1 MYTTKMIKNFNKA
14 FLILLLLFVPLILTQ
29 CTNENRNDAA
39 VIDTDNIKLLLDFKR
54 FDLDLFSAKNAQDI
68 AALEKKYP
76 DFYPVYMYQIMGD
89 ITETDQSALVAA
101 ANLMRNFSTI
111 PDFGLGLKQRADS
124 VFGNLESFK
133 LELTEA
139 MKRYKFIFPAD
150 TIPSF
155 VTFISPLRINFPV
168 IEGKN
173 IIGIGLDLYLGS
185 NYKPYH
191 SFNLADQF
199 PGYRI
204 RKMRKEYLLRD
215 LITAICQN
223 KLKPLGNNS
232 RLIDEMIFE
241 GKVMYMVNELI
252 PETNDSIKLGYTP
265 DQIKW
270 ANQNESDIWAALV
283 DSKVLYVTEPDEIRH
298 YINDGPFTT
307 AKGFGAGTAPR
318 IGVYSGWQI
327 VKKYMAKNPN
337 VTLTQLLIDMDA
349 DRILNKSKYKP

>member
-1 MYTTKMIKNFNKA
+1 MIKKIYKA
-14 FLILLLLFVPLILTQ
+14 LPILFLLITPLFLSQ
-29 CTNENRNDAA
+29 CAEETENATEE
-39 VIDTDNIKLLLDFKR
+39 IDTEKIDLKIKFQR
-54 FDLDLFSAKNAQDI
+54 FDEDLFSAKNAQEI

-89 ITETDQSALVAA
+89 ITETNQSALEAA

-124 VFGNLESFK
+124 VFGNMEPFK
-133 LELTEA
+133 KELTEA
-139 MKRYKFIFPAD
+139 MKRYKYYFPKD
-150 TIPSF
+150 TIPEF

-173 IIGIGLDLYLGS
+173 ILGIGLDLYLGS
-185 NYKPYH
+185 DFRPYH

-204 RKMRKEYLLRD
+204 RKMRKDYLLRD
-215 LITAICQN
+215 LVTAMCQN

-232 RLIDEMIFE
+232 RLLDEMIYE
-241 GKVMYMVNELI
+241 GKILYMVNSFI
-252 PETNDSIKLGYTP
+252 PETKDSIKLGYTP
-265 DQIKW
+265 EQLKW
-270 ANQNESDIWAALV
+270 AKQNESNIWAALV

-318 IGVYSGWQI
+318 IGAYTGWQI
-327 VKKYMAKNPN
+327 VKKYMAKNPQT
-337 VTLTQLLIDMDA
+337 TLQQLLAETDA
-349 DRILNKSKYKP
+349 DDILNKSKYKP